1 MPPYQ
6 QNLAICTDTIICSPL
21 NRRVVP
27 RSRGLLAATLTLI
40 TVLAAG
46 NANASQDGGQGFT
59 VELGS
64 RPALLV
70 DAMDPGVLKDKL
82 NSCQGSSFRRTD
94 FSIGHRGAA
103 LKYPEHTRESYEAA
117 ARQGAGIIECD
128 VTFTSDRELVCRH
141 SQCDLHTTTNVLEI
155 PELAAKCSEPF
166 TPYDASTGTPAA
178 ARCCTSD
185 FTLAEFRQLQGKM
198 DDFNPRARTVVE
210 YLRGTTDWRSDIHTS
225 RGSLLTH
232 AESIALFQEM
242 GVKMTPELKRPSVTM
257 PWQGSFTQRDF
268 AQQMIDEYKQANV
281 APEDVWPQSFHV
293 ADLEYWIENE
303 PHFARQAIYLDDRA
317 YSDLLFIPRRA
328 DFERLKQ
335 LGVQIIAPP
344 IFTLLEL
351 DGRGDIVSS
360 EYANLAKAAGLGI
373 IAWTLERSDLRE
385 GALDDEG
392 NATFYYQSIG
402 AAIEKESDMYTVL
415 DVLAQDVEVQG
426 IFSDWPATVTYYA
439 NCMGLQ

>member
-6 QNLAICTDTIICSPL
+6 QNLAICTDTIISSPL

-166 TPYDASTGTPAA
+166 TPYDASTGAPAA

-242 GVKMTPELKRPSVTM
+242 GVKMTPELKQPSVTM
-257 PWQGSFTQRDF
+257 PWQGSYTQRDF
-268 AQQMIDEYKQANV
+268 AQQLIDEYKQANV
-281 APEDVWPQSFHV
+281 APADVWPQSFHL

-385 GALDDEG
+385 GALDHEG